1 MPEKTHGERWLV
13 VNGRTLT
20 YSGIFHI
27 KELFSTIN
35 ISLQKK
41 GYTLKEKR
49 NEEVVTEN
57 GRNIF
62 FELRPYKEMTK
73 QVTLL
78 IKLKINLKN
87 VTQQVQ
93 ELRGNIFSFDKGDIE
108 IVFDSWSY
116 TDFEDRW
123 AAKALP
129 FTISTVIDKIFLRLP
144 RLQNFRGEVASDTGF
159 VYNAIK
165 ELLSS
170 YRRRDVAYVSEDE
183 VRKQIEAEIEEA
195 QDMPDSENT
204 TSANEQ
210 NKQPKDNKATN

>member
-20 YSGIFHI
+20 YSGIFHL

-129 FTISTVIDKIFLRLP
+129 FTISTVIDKIFLIIIRFDIFFLKLIQHPLIELLKVFFCKVTTSNP
-144 RLQNFRGEVASDTGF
+144 RLIGN
-159 VYNAIK
+159 YNDFIAKI
-165 ELLSS
+165 
-170 YRRRDVAYVSEDE
+170 Y
-183 VRKQIEAEIEEA
+183 
-195 QDMPDSENT
+195 
-204 TSANEQ
+204 
-210 NKQPKDNKATN
+210 